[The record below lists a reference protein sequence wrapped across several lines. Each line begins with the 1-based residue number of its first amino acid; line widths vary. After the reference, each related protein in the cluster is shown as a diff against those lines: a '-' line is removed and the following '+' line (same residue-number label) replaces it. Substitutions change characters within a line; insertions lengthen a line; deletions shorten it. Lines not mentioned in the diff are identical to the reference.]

1 MIRRISAILFAVVLA
16 VVFSTISF
24 AQDTTKAAPAKE
36 EPAKAAPMKEEPMKA
51 APMKEGKSEMMK
63 SDKAAMGAM
72 YTGSCETTCGFMVKS
87 HDKKE
92 AADIIVRHAMRM
104 HKKKVTEKEAMDLVK
119 EEAAP
124 AKE

>member
-1 MIRRISAILFAVVLA
+1 MIRRISAVLFAVLLA
-16 VVFSTISF
+16 VAFSTLSF

-36 EPAKAAPMKEEPMKA
+36 EPAKV

-63 SDKAAMGAM
+63 SDKAMAGAM
-72 YTGSCETTCGFMVKS
+72 YTGNCEATCGFMVKS

-92 AADIIVRHAMRM
+92 AADIIMRHAMKM
-104 HKKKVTEKEAMDLVK
+104 HKKKVTEKEAMDMLK
-119 EEAAP
+119 SEEAPP

>member
-1 MIRRISAILFAVVLA
+1 MIRRISAVLFVLVLA

-24 AQDTTKAAPAKE
+24 AQDSSKAAAPAKE
-36 EPAKAAPMKEEPMKA
+36 EPMKAAPMKA

-63 SDKAAMGAM
+63 SDKAMAGAT
-72 YTGSCETTCGFMVKS
+72 YTGSCDPACGFMVKS

-92 AADIIVRHAMRM
+92 AADIIVRHAMKM
-104 HKKKVTEKEAMDLVK
+104 HKKKVTEKEAMDMIK

-124 AKE
+124 PKE

>member
-1 MIRRISAILFAVVLA
+1 MIRRISAVLFAVVLA
-16 VVFSTISF
+16 VVFSTLAF

-63 SDKAAMGAM
+63 SDKATGAM

>member
-1 MIRRISAILFAVVLA
+1 MIRRISAVLFAVVLA
-16 VVFSTISF
+16 VVFSTLAF

-36 EPAKAAPMKEEPMKA
+36 EPVKAAPAKEEPMKA

-63 SDKAAMGAM
+63 SDKAMGAM
-72 YTGSCETTCGFMVKS
+72 YTGTCDPACGFMVKS

-92 AADIIVRHAMRM
+92 AADILARHAMKM
-104 HKKKVTEKEAMDLVK
+104 HKKKVTEKEAMDMLK
-119 EEAAP
+119 TEEAAP